1 MKKIKLSFVF
11 VTLLQLI
18 SFNASAAPASCRV
31 LVGEATR
38 DAVARPTLTEQ
49 QVLDLVEKTKTY
61 QDKRNQEWG
70 ERQKCLCCHTTLP
83 YMFARGMDPSS
94 KANFDKFKAMA
105 VEKVENPQA
114 EPWYA
119 ADMAGKNSKPTEAV
133 VNALTLL
140 MHDLSSN
147 VSLGETTL
155 KSIDRIFEQ
164 MNPNGKI
171 HWLDFK
177 LEPFE
182 SKKGELWGN
191 SMAILAVE
199 MAQKNS
205 EYVAP
210 AEKYNKLKSFVLKNP
225 ESLKPN
231 EMAVLIWANS
241 LNSHN
246 ERIVS
251 KVLTPEVYNMFVSK
265 ITSVQNADGSFNQKA
280 VLGQGKNE
288 ADNYSTA
295 IALIGLVKAGKG
307 NTPAAHKAAAWLGSR
322 QQTGNLLSMGDGST
336 MWLSTSMNR
345 EGRLLNN
352 RFASDFATSYA
363 SLALQF
369 YNSEAV
375 ANSVQTSN

>member
-11 VTLLQLI
+11 IALLLTSI
-18 SFNASAAPASCRV
+18 NASAAPASCRV

-38 DAVARPTLTEQ
+38 AAEARATLSEQ
-49 QVLDLVEKTKTY
+49 QVLDLVDKSKTY
-61 QDKRNQEWG
+61 QDKRNKEWG
-70 ERQKCLCCHTTLP
+70 ERQRCLCCHTTLP
-83 YMFARGMDPSS
+83 YMFARGMDASS

-105 VEKVENPQA
+105 AEKVENAQA
-114 EPWYA
+114 DPWYA
-119 ADMAGKNSKPTEAV
+119 ADHAGKDSKPTEAV

-140 MHDLSSN
+140 MHDISSN
-147 VSLGETTL
+147 VRLGETTL

-164 MNPNGKI
+164 MNNNGKI

-205 EYVAP
+205 EYKAP
-210 AEKYNKLKSFVLKNP
+210 AEKYNKLKGFVLSNP
-225 ESLKPN
+225 EKLKPN

-241 LNSHN
+241 LNARN
-246 ERIVS
+246 ERIAD
-251 KVLTPEVYNMFVSK
+251 KVLTAQVYNMFVSK
-265 ITSVQNADGSFNQKA
+265 ITSAQNADGSFNQKA

-288 ADNYSTA
+288 PDNYSTA
-295 IALIGLVKAGKG
+295 IALIGLIKAGKA
-307 NTPAAHKAAAWLGSR
+307 NTPAAHKAAAWLGSQ
-322 QQTGNLLSMGDGST
+322 QQTGNLLSMGEGAT
-336 MWLSTSMNR
+336 LWLSSSMNR
-345 EGRLLNN
+345 ENRLLNN

-369 YNSEAV
+369 YRSELV
-375 ANSVQTSN
+375 ANSVQVSN